1 MEASRNEQSK
11 RTLGSYANP
20 TTASYGSSI
29 CIPSIGVSS
38 FELNP
43 QLIIMVQQNCQYSGL
58 PHEEPTEF
66 LAQFLQIADTVHDK
80 EVDQDV
86 YRLLLFPFAVK
97 DQAKRWLNNQPK
109 NSIKTWK
116 QLSEKF
122 LNHYFPPKRMTQ
134 LRLSIQGF
142 KQGDNES
149 LYDAWER
156 YREMLR
162 KCPSEIFSEW
172 VQLDIFY
179 YGLTEKAQISLDH
192 SAGGSIHMR
201 KTIEEAQELIDTVAR
216 NQHLYLSSESSM
228 KEEAKT
234 VTAELS
240 PVD

>member
-1 MEASRNEQSK
+1 MDLSGNEQSR

-20 TTASYGSSI
+20 STASYGSSI

-43 QLIIMVQQNCQYSGL
+43 QLIIMVQQSCQYSGL
-58 PHEEPTEF
+58 PQEEPTEF

-80 EVDQDV
+80 EIDQDV

-109 NSIKTWK
+109 ASIRTWK
-116 QLSEKF
+116 QLTEKF
-122 LNHYFPPKRMTQ
+122 LNQYFPPKRMTQ
-134 LRLSIQGF
+134 LRLDIQGF

-162 KCPSEIFSEW
+162 KCPSEMFSEW

-179 YGLTEKAQISLDH
+179 YGLAEEAQMSLDY

-216 NQHLYLSSESSM
+216 N
-228 KEEAKT
+228 
-234 VTAELS
+234 
-240 PVD
+240 

>member
-1 MEASRNEQSK
+1 MDLSGNERSR

-109 NSIKTWK
+109 NSIKT
-116 QLSEKF
+116 
-122 LNHYFPPKRMTQ
+122 
-134 LRLSIQGF
+134 
-142 KQGDNES
+142 
-149 LYDAWER
+149 
-156 YREMLR
+156 
-162 KCPSEIFSEW
+162 
-172 VQLDIFY
+172 
-179 YGLTEKAQISLDH
+179 
-192 SAGGSIHMR
+192 
-201 KTIEEAQELIDTVAR
+201 
-216 NQHLYLSSESSM
+216 
-228 KEEAKT
+228 
-234 VTAELS
+234 
-240 PVD
+240 